1 MARILLV
8 DDEDTV
14 RSYLSVL
21 VTRFGHEA
29 VTAATAAEALEKA
42 RMEQFGLII
51 ADIRLPDAPIVDQW
65 VHQIKDAGAGTPVI
79 LISGAPT
86 PELEAMAASGLVRAF
101 LSKPFELG
109 FIRNILRE
117 VLG

>member
-1 MARILLV
+1 MARILVV
-8 DDEDTV
+8 DDEDMV

-29 VTAATAAEALEKA
+29 VTAETAAEALEKV
-42 RMEQFGLII
+42 RSEKFGLII
-51 ADIRLPDAPIVDQW
+51 ADIRLPDAPVVDEW
-65 VHQIKDAGAGTPVI
+65 VHQITAAGAGSPVI

-86 PELEAMAASGLVRAF
+86 PELEAMASSGLVRAF